1 MTSFNDFK
9 EKRVKVKLAI
19 EKHDEQLRSV
29 FREFMSQYIASFDF
43 PGESFIDGKGNQRKY
58 VSILSK
64 GSLSNADSLIVH
76 HHDGITVNV
85 NTVLDDSSNNDIRVE
100 SFTINIRLV
109 NGLITFVVTGMGF
122 FDEKIFSSVIGKEK
136 YLEVIDYIKSIFLD
150 NLLRDYPG
158 SNHSPTE

>member
-9 EKRVKVKLAI
+9 EKRAQVKLAI

-43 PGESFIDGKGNQRKY
+43 PGESFVDGKGNQRKY

-64 GSLSNADSLIVH
+64 GILSDADSLNVH
-76 HHDGITVNV
+76 PHDGITVSV
-85 NTVLDDSSNNDIRVE
+85 NTVLDDSSKNDIRVE

-122 FDEKIFSSVIGKEK
+122 FDEKTFSSVSGKDK
-136 YLEVIDYIKSIFLD
+136 YLDVIDYIKSVFLD
-150 NLLRDYPG
+150 NILKDYPG
-158 SNHSPTE
+158 SNHSPAE